1 MSADDMDV
9 NTDGVSDDDMDSIG
23 GAGPIGDVLD
33 DMESGNLPPIQP
45 PQNVPAASD
54 LAPSVE
60 NDGKLLA
67 MMNQIQTTKSSKSQN
82 NIIILNVFTEFIM
95 YLVLHDSVLYQS

>member
-1 MSADDMDV
+1 MPSALLFRRLQPTMSADDMDV
-9 NTDGVSDDDMDSIG
+9 DTDGVSDDDMDSIG

-60 NDGKLLA
+60 NRYRVK
-67 MMNQIQTTKSSKSQN
+67 
-82 NIIILNVFTEFIM
+82 E
-95 YLVLHDSVLYQS
+95 